1 MTENLDLFANPGL
14 LVVAFDAVG
23 QVLKASPR
31 CQDLGLR
38 EGASLPELA
47 GASAIELLENAKQA
61 PVESVRLQLPGGRAY
76 RFSGGQQGETLVFAL
91 TPDLGERF
99 GVVETLLT
107 DANVLLFAADAE
119 GKLDFVLGGSEEAR
133 SLRELGNHNVLDA
146 NKDTPTEACIR
157 LALEGTPTAILN
169 EPLPGR
175 YFDDRYAPVLGKD
188 GKVVGVCGFAVDVS
202 DRVQTE
208 FKLRE
213 TVERLEKQSAALRAL
228 STPIIRV
235 WDEIICL
242 PVVGIV
248 DSQRTADMMES
259 LLAAIVEEKARYA
272 IVDLTGVEVVDTSTA
287 EHLLRLFRAASILGV
302 NGVLCG
308 IRPAVA
314 QTVVTLGVDLSGIH
328 TLRTLEEALRFCF
341 VRRLAQKKK
350 GALKEANS

>member
-1 MTENLDLFANPGL
+1 MNVDLFAHPGL
-14 LVVAFDAVG
+14 YLLALDPSG
-23 QVLKASPR
+23 QILRATPR
-31 CQDLGLR
+31 CQEAGFVLGS
-38 EGASLPELA
+38 SLPELA
-47 GASAIELLENAKQA
+47 GGEAIELLERAKLG
-61 PVESVRLQLPGGRAY
+61 PIEGVKLGLEGGRSF
-76 RFSGGQQGETLVFAL
+76 RWTGGAEGEGLVFSLA
-91 TPDLGERF
+91 PDTSDRF
-99 GVVETLLT
+99 AIVETLLT
-107 DANVLLFAADAE
+107 EANVLLFAADST
-119 GKLDFVLGGSEEAR
+119 GKLQFAVGGSEEAK
-133 SLRELGNHNVLDA
+133 SLRDAPEHNVLDA

-175 YFDDRYAPVLGKD
+175 YFDDHYAPVRDAAGN
-188 GKVVGVCGFAVDVS
+188 VTGVCGFAVDVS

-213 TVERLEKQSAALRAL
+213 TVERLEKQSAALRSL

-259 LLAAIVEEKARYA
+259 LLASIVEEKARYA

-302 NGVLCG
+302 SGVLCG

-314 QTVVTLGVDLSGIH
+314 QTIVTLGVDLSGIN

-350 GALKEANS
+350 GATAREASQ

>member
-1 MTENLDLFANPGL
+1 MSSDLFAHPGL
-14 LVVAFDAVG
+14 YLLELDG
-23 QVLKASPR
+23 EGRIMQSSPR
-31 CQDLGLR
+31 CQQAGL
-38 EGASLPELA
+38 LA
-47 GASAIELLENAKQA
+47 GASLLEVVGA
-61 PVESVRLQLPGGRAY
+61 PVIDLLDRARNGAVDGMKLAIPGGRSFRA
-76 RFSGGQQGETLVFAL
+76 SGGVHDAGFVFTLAPGDEGRFA
-91 TPDLGERF
+91 
-99 GVVETLLT
+99 VVETLLA
-107 DANVLLFAADAE
+107 DANVLLFAADTE
-119 GKLDFVLGGSEEAR
+119 GKLDFVLGGSEEAK
-133 SLRELGNHNVLDA
+133 SLQELDGHNVLDA

-169 EPLPGR
+169 EPFPGR
-175 YFDDRYAPVLGKD
+175 YFDDHYAPVHDASGKI
-188 GKVVGVCGFAVDVS
+188 VGVCGFAVDVS

-259 LLAAIVEEKARYA
+259 LLSSIVEEKARYA

-302 NGVLCG
+302 SGVLCG

-314 QTVVTLGVDLSGIH
+314 QTIVTLGVDLSGIN

-341 VRRLAQKKK
+341 VRRMAQKKK
-350 GALKEANS
+350 GMLREASS

>member
-1 MTENLDLFANPGL
+1 MSSDLFAHPGL
-14 LVVAFDAVG
+14 YLLQLDAEGVVVS
-23 QVLKASPR
+23 ASPR
-31 CQDLGLR
+31 CQQSGLQV
-38 EGASLPELA
+38 GASLVDLGGVA
-47 GASAIELLENAKQA
+47 AVELLDRARHGSIDGA
-61 PVESVRLQLPGGRAY
+61 RLALSGGRTF
-76 RFSGGQQGETLVFAL
+76 RLSGGAEGTGFLFTLGSSDDGRFAI
-91 TPDLGERF
+91 
-99 GVVETLLT
+99 VETLLT

-119 GKLDFVLGGSEEAR
+119 GKLDFVLGGSEEAK
-133 SLRELGNHNVLDA
+133 SLQELDGHNVLDA

-169 EPLPGR
+169 EPFPGR
-175 YFDDRYAPVLGKD
+175 YFDDHYAPVHDAD
-188 GKVVGVCGFAVDVS
+188 GKITGVCGFAMDVS

-259 LLAAIVEEKARYA
+259 LLSAIVEEKARYA

-302 NGVLCG
+302 SGVLCG

-314 QTVVTLGVDLSGIH
+314 QTIVTLGVDLSGIN

-341 VRRLAQKKK
+341 VRRMQQKKR
-350 GALKEANS
+350 GALKEASS